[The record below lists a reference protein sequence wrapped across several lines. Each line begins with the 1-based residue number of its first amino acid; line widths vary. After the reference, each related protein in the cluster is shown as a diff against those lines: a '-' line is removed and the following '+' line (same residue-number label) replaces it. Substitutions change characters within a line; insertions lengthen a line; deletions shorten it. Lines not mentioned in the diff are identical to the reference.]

1 MTFIIPSIIRIQ
13 ANGKTASEFSTSTP
27 TNGQLTLSDHSRSP
41 LSVSYEIIENSQRM
55 VDGTMRKSIISK
67 KKSFSCTWDM
77 MPTVSTMMADGN
89 ADAAKM
95 KAYYELYCY
104 NPLTLTL
111 RYKRNNAETPVDET
125 CQVYWTD
132 FSFDVVKRYKNF
144 DYWNV
149 SAEFT
154 EI

>member
-1 MTFIIPSIIRIQ
+1 MTLIIPSIIKLQ

-41 LSVSYEIIENSQRM
+41 LGVSYEIIQNTQRM
-55 VDGTMRKSIISK
+55 ADGTMRKSVIAK
-67 KKSFSCTWDM
+67 KRSFECSWEM
-77 MPTVSTMMADGN
+77 LPTTSTMIVDAN

-95 KAYYELYCY
+95 KAYYELYCFS
-104 NPLTLTL
+104 PLTLTL

-125 CQVYWTD
+125 YQVYWTQ
-132 FSFDVVKRYKNF
+132 FNFDVIKRYKNF
-144 DYWNV
+144 DYWNI
-149 SAEFT
+149 SSEFT